1 MKNSELIPIG
11 VLARQTGCKI
21 PTIRY
26 YESTGLLDSPIRT
39 EGNQRRYTTDQIG
52 NLRFILH
59 ARELGFSINSISEL
73 LKLSSHQMN
82 GSHQADVIATHHLKK
97 VTERIESLTALRNE
111 LEIMLEKCD
120 HGTSRNCQVIEALA
134 SSHSH

>member
-1 MKNSELIPIG
+1 MGNSGLLPIG
-11 VLARQTGCKI
+11 VLAKQTGCKI

-39 EGNQRRYTTDQIG
+39 EGNQRRYTPDQID

-59 ARELGFSINSISEL
+59 ARQLGFSIDSISEL
-73 LKLSSHQMN
+73 LKLSSHEMH
-82 GSHQADVIATHHLKK
+82 GSHNADIIASHHLKQ
-97 VTERIESLTALRNE
+97 VTERIESLTALQKQ

-120 HGTSRNCQVIEALA
+120 QGKSRNCQVIEALA
-134 SSHSH
+134 SSHTH